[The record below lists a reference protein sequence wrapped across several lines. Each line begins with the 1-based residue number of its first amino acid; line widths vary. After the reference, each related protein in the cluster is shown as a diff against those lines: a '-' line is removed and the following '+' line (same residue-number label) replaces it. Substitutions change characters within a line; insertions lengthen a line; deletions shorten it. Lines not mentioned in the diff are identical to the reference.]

1 MSSTALA
8 SDELSPDGGA
18 VRVHDVGEAPQP
30 LEVVVEVGAGL
41 LRGRAAARVDPDR
54 AHQQQAGATGGRR
67 AWWFRELAVG
77 DRAAGLGEI
86 VAHRAH
92 DHAVPQGQRADRGRR
107 REQRKRGGS
116 GHRRS
121 VASRRSCA
129 RFEPAGR
136 SGQAT

>member
-1 MSSTALA
+1 M
-8 SDELSPDGGA
+8 DELRPDGGA
-18 VRVHDVGEAPQP
+18 VRVHDVGEAAQA
-30 LEVVVEVGAGL
+30 LDVVVEVGAGL
-41 LRGRAAARVDPDR
+41 LGRRAAARVDPDR
-54 AHQQQAGATGGRR
+54 AHQQQPGTAGGAGLVV
-67 AWWFRELAVG
+67 RELTFG

-92 DHAVPQGQRADRGRR
+92 DHAVPQRQRADRGRR